1 MRYVLYLQFIMGQ
14 ITNILIHFQCIQ
26 VLQKHVSSCKKKHM
40 HLVRAL
46 QKMDFQITKYIE
58 RSTIINYKIL

>member
-1 MRYVLYLQFIMGQ
+1 
-14 ITNILIHFQCIQ
+14 
-26 VLQKHVSSCKKKHM
+26 M